1 MRPRDPRVI
10 ILGITPGLKSL
21 AYSVMNVSGPPEV
34 IDHDILLGG
43 RIEDSLT
50 AIAKKAYVHALIL
63 DVVFERDPP
72 LVLAIGPPCNRKE
85 PPAHIAAVQLMLVTL
100 ARKFGVRITSL
111 DETLMNTI
119 LTPSPRESL
128 QRVVSRRLGTP
139 LDSSDRRIVLA
150 SAIALAGGVL
160 VERGQL

>member
-1 MRPRDPRVI
+1 MSPRGDPRVI

-21 AYSVMNVSGPPEV
+21 AYSVMDVSGPPQV

-43 RIEDSLT
+43 RVKDSLA
-50 AIAKKAYVHALIL
+50 AIAKKAYVHALVL

-72 LVLAIGPPCNRKE
+72 VVLAIGPPSRKE
-85 PPAHIAAVQLMLVTL
+85 PPEYIAAVQLMLATL
-100 ARKFGVRITSL
+100 ARKFGVRITLL
-111 DETLMNTI
+111 DEALMNDI

-128 QRVVSRRLGTP
+128 ERVVSRRLGSP
-139 LDSSDRRIVLA
+139 LGSSDRRIVLA
-150 SAIALAGGVL
+150 AAIALAGGIL